1 MAPSPIRVLLVDDHR
16 TVLWGLV
23 KLVES
28 AGPAFELVATASR
41 GSEALV
47 LAETHRPDV
56 IALDLDLGEQSS
68 IELIPELRRRSGAK
82 IVILTGVV
90 DTELHERAVRAGARG
105 IVHKSDAADVILK
118 AIARVQAGEFWLER
132 AMMGRVFSSPAEREG
147 AAGAPGGALTA
158 AERKVIAEVVRLRS
172 APNKVIADALGI
184 SPHTLRNH
192 LSAVYAKLSLARRL
206 DLVLYAIEHQL
217 VAPAPRR
224 A

>member
-1 MAPSPIRVLLVDDHR
+1 MAAGPIRVLLVDDHR

-28 AGPAFELVATASR
+28 AGPAFEVVATASCC
-41 GSEALV
+41 SEALA

-56 IALDLDLGEQSS
+56 IALDLDLGERST
-68 IELIPELRRRSGAK
+68 IDIIPELRRRSGGR
-82 IVILTGVV
+82 IVILTGVA

-105 IVHKSDAADVILK
+105 IVHKSDPADVILR

-132 AMMGRVFSSPAEREG
+132 AMMGRIFSSSAEPEC
-147 AAGAPGGALTA
+147 AAGGPGGALTA
-158 AERKVIAEVVRLRS
+158 AERKVVAEVVRLRS

-206 DLVLYAIEHQL
+206 DLVLYAIEHKL